1 MFEEHDEMMEQ
12 VLRLALAAALAE
24 EEVSLLLF
32 RSPVPVRVSRQDPG
46 PPPAVA
52 PPELPI
58 QENKKNIKKRLL
70 IFFQEC

>member
-12 VLRLALAAALAE
+12 VLRLALAE

>member
-1 MFEEHDEMMEQ
+1 MFEEHDEMREQ
-12 VLRLALAAALAE
+12 VLRLALA